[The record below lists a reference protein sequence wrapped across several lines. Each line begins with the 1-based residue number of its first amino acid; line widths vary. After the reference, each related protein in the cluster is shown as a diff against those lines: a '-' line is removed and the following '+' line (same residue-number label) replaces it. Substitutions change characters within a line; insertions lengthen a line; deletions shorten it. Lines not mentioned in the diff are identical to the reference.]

1 MHLTHDDCASMQ
13 YCRFYTQSFRFVSQ
27 YYVRLSLLSR
37 KTSSVNL
44 FLQLQKMLRLYT
56 ANRRLMFHVHR
67 ESKQRQT
74 TAWMI
79 VTIPPSWWWILVL
92 RTQNF
97 EFFENCIMCR
107 GSADLLKGHGTD
119 TPTIWA
125 ANCFILNSQVKIKEI
140 VQFVFCLFL
149 FRLQEKPFH
158 MKSVV
163 IVELR
168 KIKADK
174 S

>member
-1 MHLTHDDCASMQ
+1 MENHCKYSELSM
-13 YCRFYTQSFRFVSQ
+13 
-27 YYVRLSLLSR
+27 RLSLLSR

-56 ANRRLMFHVHR
+56 VNRRLMFHVHR

-79 VTIPPSWWWILVL
+79 VTKPPSWRGILVL

-107 GSADLLKGHGTD
+107 GSVDLLLWSLHRYARDLGLHDLT
-119 TPTIWA
+119 
-125 ANCFILNSQVKIKEI
+125 ANCFIFNNQVKIKEI

-149 FRLQEKPFH
+149 FRFQEKPFH
-158 MKSVV
+158 MKSFV
-163 IVELR
+163 IVEFR
-168 KIKADK
+168 KIK
-174 S
+174 

>member
-1 MHLTHDDCASMQ
+1 MHLPHDGCASMQ

-56 ANRRLMFHVHR
+56 AKRRLMFHVHR

-79 VTIPPSWWWILVL
+79 VTKPPSWWGILVL

-97 EFFENCIMCR
+97 EFFENCIMCGGSVDPLR
-107 GSADLLKGHGTD
+107 GHCTD
-119 TPTIWA
+119 TPTVSA
-125 ANCFILNSQVKIKEI
+125 YTTHNCFILRDCKVH
-140 VQFVFCLFL
+140 FYLFL
-149 FRLQEKPFH
+149 FRFQEKLFL
-158 MKSVV
+158 MKSFA
-163 IVELR
+163 IVEFR
-168 KIKADK
+168 KIKGDK

>member
-1 MHLTHDDCASMQ
+1 MENNCKYSELPSDAMVSSVPLFKLVMLLNEKSLCKCIYRHDGCASMQ

-56 ANRRLMFHVHR
+56 AKRRLMFHVHR

-79 VTIPPSWWWILVL
+79 VTKLPSWWWILVL

-125 ANCFILNSQVKIKEI
+125 YTI
-140 VQFVFCLFL
+140 
-149 FRLQEKPFH
+149 
-158 MKSVV
+158 
-163 IVELR
+163 
-168 KIKADK
+168 
-174 S
+174 